1 VIEAVTWARDL
12 GPAGLLAL
20 GVLAIASG
28 VVILPRS
35 VLSVVGGLTF
45 GLWALPAIVIG
56 STLGASLAFMAAR
69 HVMRERLV
77 SVIAGRP
84 TLQAYLDSIDVEGWK
99 VVLLL
104 RLGSPFPGTALSY
117 CAGMTRVRL
126 HVFACATFIGIAPPV
141 ALYVVLGMAGRTAL
155 DGSGPEIGLVQAVL
169 LGVGV
174 ITTITAAVLV
184 SRAAKARLTTVP
196 EPEEA
201 ADIDLGYLR
210 LYDSALLPNDLSS
223 AKSGSTMAIPRAQPT
238 VHEPELASEPA
249 GPGD

>member
-1 VIEAVTWARDL
+1 
-12 GPAGLLAL
+12 
-20 GVLAIASG
+20 
-28 VVILPRS
+28 
-35 VLSVVGGLTF
+35 
-45 GLWALPAIVIG
+45 
-56 STLGASLAFMAAR
+56 MAAR

-155 DGSGPEIGLVQAVL
+155 DGSGPEIGLAQAVL

-201 ADIDLGYLR
+201 ADIDLGYSR

-223 AKSGSTMAIPRAQPT
+223 A
-238 VHEPELASEPA
+238 
-249 GPGD
+249 